1 MGVDSTRAIWSAE
14 SFGCEL
20 IDTTVGDLLDH
31 QAATRPDKE
40 ALVYRYPEIGL
51 DLRMTYAQLRNE
63 ANRIA
68 KGFIATGV
76 KAGDKVA
83 VLATNIPEWVLLEM
97 ALPKVG
103 AVLVTVNTN
112 YQKDELEYLLRQA
125 DVHTLVLIPDYR
137 GNRYL
142 RSLKSIVPE
151 LDSVGDPAHDNVRA
165 AALPTFRRAVL
176 LGSADVPGVLS
187 FGRLLAL
194 GEAVSDRELAKR
206 QASVKPNDVSQIQF
220 TSGTTGAP
228 KGAMITHRSTINNA
242 RLVALRARLTDAD
255 RFVTAMPLFHTAGNV
270 VDQLSMLAMGGTVIK
285 AIAFDAVKML
295 ELIDAEKATVMD
307 AVPTMMIAMLHEPRF
322 VAGEFDVSSLKQI
335 LTGGTSIPVS
345 LMEEVHQKWGAKPN
359 IVFGMTE
366 ASPIITQ
373 TMPDDSFELR
383 SATVG
388 IPMPFTAVN
397 IVDGDGNVAGFG
409 GSGEIK
415 VRGYNVMQGYYKMP
429 EQTAKA
435 IDADGWLSTGDLGSM
450 DENGRVRIVGRIK
463 DMFIRGGENVYPAE
477 VEGYLIRHPKIR
489 QAEIVGVPDAYLGE
503 EGAAFVRLKDG
514 ETLTED
520 ELRDWCRAQMS
531 RHKLPKYF
539 RFVDGY
545 PLTPSG
551 KVKKF
556 ELRAQLIGE
565 LGLDKSGR

>member
-1 MGVDSTRAIWSAE
+1 MGIGARAIWSAE
-14 SFGCEL
+14 SFGHDL

-51 DLRMTYAQLRNE
+51 DLRLTYAQLRDE
-63 ANRIA
+63 ANLIA
-68 KGFIATGV
+68 KGLIATGV
-76 KAGDKVA
+76 KAGDNVA

-97 ALPKVG
+97 ALPKAG

-112 YQKDELEYLLRQA
+112 YQRDELEYLLKQA

-137 GNRYL
+137 GNQYL

-151 LDSVGDPAHDNVRA
+151 LDAIGDPAHDNVRA
-165 AALPTFRRAVL
+165 AALPMFRRAVL
-176 LGSADVPGVLS
+176 LGAADVPGVLS
-187 FGRLLAL
+187 FGRLKAL
-194 GEAVSDRELAKR
+194 GGAVSDDVLAAR
-206 QASVKPNDVSQIQF
+206 QAAVKPNDVSQIQF

-242 RLVALRARLTDAD
+242 RLVALRAGLTDAD

-295 ELIDAEKATVMD
+295 ELIDREKGTVMD

-345 LMEEVHQKWGAKPN
+345 LMEEVNTKWGAKPN

-373 TMPDDSFELR
+373 TLPDDSFELR

-388 IPMPFTAVN
+388 IPMPFTEVK

-409 GSGEIK
+409 QSGEIK
-415 VRGYNVMQGYYKMP
+415 LRGYNVMQGYYRMA

-435 IDADGWLSTGDLGSM
+435 IDAEGWLATGDLGSM

-477 VEGYLIRHPKIR
+477 VESYLIRHPKVR

-514 ETLTED
+514 EQLKEE

-539 RFVDGY
+539 RFVDAY

-556 ELRAQLIGE
+556 ELREQLIGE
-565 LGLDKSGR
+565 LGLGKAAKR